1 MHANPLVFKGR
12 PMARPNQKITA
23 KQEKACLVFIETGCK
38 STAYRAGYHTENM
51 KPETVNRKATELFN
65 TDMVTARV
73 AELQAEHRAVHDVT
87 IEGLTRKLELARLM
101 AHAEGQPGAAVSAI
115 LGTAKLHG
123 LLIDKSQVQ
132 TSTTADMTD
141 EEIEAE
147 SRQIEIEKMRRG
159 GRDYLLARIVEFEGA
174 LAAYDAG
181 KFEEYA
187 AQGALPTK
195 H

>member
-1 MHANPLVFKGR
+1 
-12 PMARPNQKITA
+12 MARPNQKITA
-23 KQEKACLVFIETGCK
+23 KQEKACQVFIETGCK

-73 AELQAEHRAVHDVT
+73 AQLQAEHRAVHNVT
-87 IEGLTRKLELARLM
+87 IGGLTDNLESARKL
-101 AHAEGQPGAAVSAI
+101 AHEEGQPGAAVSAI
-115 LGTAKLHG
+115 LGMAKLHG

-132 TSTTADMTD
+132 TSTVAEMTD

-147 SRQIEIEKMRRG
+147 RRQIEIETVRQG
-159 GRDYLLARIVEFEGA
+159 GRDCLLARIVESERA
-174 LAAYDAG
+174 LVAYDAG
-181 KFEEYA
+181 KFDEYA
-187 AQGALPTK
+187 AQGASPTK